1 MVAGG
6 LAAGSGEF
14 NVTAIVTLGAPIA
27 QLDLQTETAVIA
39 IEHSNDVIPALS
51 GAINP
56 VTENWVTVGREI
68 DLHPGQSALTA
79 HELDRYVET
88 SKLVDEDDSVGVT
101 RIRETVLNKFEGL
114 RLVETQT
121 FELKPIDG

>member
-1 MVAGG
+1 MVAGA
-6 LAAGSGEF
+6 LASGAGGF
-14 NVTAIVTLGAPIA
+14 NVSAIVTLGAPIA
-27 QLDLQTETAVIA
+27 QLELPPDTAVMA

-56 VTENWVTVGREI
+56 LTENWVTVGREI

-79 HELDRYVET
+79 HELESYVET
-88 SKLVDEDDSVGVT
+88 SKLIDEDDAVGVT
-101 RIRETVLNKFEGL
+101 RIRETVLKKFEGL